1 MTRQMTQGARR
12 IAVGVLAV
20 LLSARAAGAADKVV
34 VGLTSLAPAAMPMY
48 AAKEKGFFEAEGLD
62 VRIVVFRSGTENT
75 QAVLANE
82 VQIAFGSF
90 TEVLQL
96 QKAKQDARWF
106 WGVANFMPFRLY
118 ARPEIKSGRD
128 LKGKKL
134 AVSRFGAQSDYL
146 TQYTLRHFGVEPIKE
161 AAIIQVGST
170 PARYAALKSGAVD
183 ATIMWFPQTIVAD
196 REGFRMLVDL
206 NDLITE
212 WGYLGYYAKADFL
225 KQHRERV
232 IRYLRAHTRGIQE
245 LRANPATGI
254 DILRRQLKYD
264 QDVAEAGYKEYARVF
279 AEDGRL
285 TIKGFEFLLEQE
297 EKAGN
302 KIGLKVADL
311 IDPSFVEQLGKK

>member
-1 MTRQMTQGARR
+1 MLSQVTSGSRR
-12 IAVGVLAV
+12 LAATVLTI
-20 LLSARAAGAADKVV
+20 LLAAPPAAGADKIV
-34 VGLTSLAPAAMPMY
+34 VGLASLAPAAMPMY
-48 AAKEKGFFEAEGLD
+48 AAQGNGFFQSEGLD
-62 VRIVVFRSGTENT
+62 VQIVVFRSGTENT
-75 QAVLANE
+75 QAVLAGE
-82 VQIAFGSF
+82 VQIAFGSI
-90 TEVLQL
+90 TEVFQVK
-96 QKAKQDARWF
+96 KAKQDARWF

-118 ARPEIKSGRD
+118 ARPEIKSVRD

-146 TQYTLRHFGVEPIKE
+146 TQFTLRHFGVEPIKE

-183 ATIMWFPQTIVAD
+183 ATIMWFPQTLVAD

-206 NDLITE
+206 NDLITD
-212 WGYLGYYAKADFL
+212 WGYLGYYAKSDYL
-225 KQHRERV
+225 KQNRDRV
-232 IRYLRAHTRGIQE
+232 VRYLRAHTKGIQE
-245 LRANPATGI
+245 LRANPAIGV
-254 DILRRQLKYD
+254 DILKRQLKYD

-302 KIGLKVADL
+302 KVGLKVADL
-311 IDPSFVEQLGKK
+311 IDTSFVEHFRR